1 LLCEGLLHTTCS
13 VPRWQ
18 ERLLLLLLLLLLLR
32 TWELVTRLLLVAH
45 PLG

>member
-18 ERLLLLLLLLLLLR
+18 ERLLLLLLLLLR
-32 TWELVTRLLLVAH
+32 RWELVTRLLLVAH